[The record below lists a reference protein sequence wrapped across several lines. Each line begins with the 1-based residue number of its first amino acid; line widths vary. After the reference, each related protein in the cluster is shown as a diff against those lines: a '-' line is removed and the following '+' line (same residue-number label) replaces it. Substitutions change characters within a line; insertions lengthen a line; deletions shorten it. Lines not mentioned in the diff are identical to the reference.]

1 MKYKFVIKIE
11 KIILLLRNSIELA
24 MNVRGQS
31 QLINVIEL

>member
-11 KIILLLRNSIELA
+11 ILILLLRNPIELA
-24 MNVRGQS
+24 MNARGQN